1 MLCDDREGWDRLGV
15 RGRFKRKGTY
25 VYLRTTHVVV
35 WQKPT
40 QHYKAIVSNLKKK
53 NFFFKGLYRE
63 VHRGGAWEGPKQKES
78 TWALRSIIQ
87 KGPKA
92 QGLQWGTDIPVTRIY
107 FSTVGPGKNGN
118 PLPLALVNESF
129 ELMMHP

>member
-1 MLCDDREGWDRLGV
+1 M
-15 RGRFKRKGTY
+15 
-25 VYLRTTHVVV
+25 
-35 WQKPT
+35 
-40 QHYKAIVSNLKKK
+40 
-53 NFFFKGLYRE
+53 
-63 VHRGGAWEGPKQKES
+63 HRGGAWEGPKQKES

-129 ELMMHP
+129 ELMMHPWLNGREFEQTLGDGEGKGGLACCSPWGR